1 MGFGE
6 AHGPRPFAN
15 GHFRQIPVFKLLYGV
30 GFDGG
35 IRPVRQPWIHPERK
49 VRGTDKFFDCEAYG
63 VWQSLTAI
71 FWRCRQAGPSCLDEF
86 VVGFLKTSG
95 SADDAVFISAALG
108 IAGLI
113 KRLKYVLAK
122 LCRFIENAG
131 DKVEGCVLEA
141 GEAAQLSRVE
151 NLVHDKAILV
161 DRRFVAWHGFS
172 RSSTLM
178 ALK

>member
-1 MGFGE
+1 
-6 AHGPRPFAN
+6 
-15 GHFRQIPVFKLLYGV
+15 
-30 GFDGG
+30 
-35 IRPVRQPWIHPERK
+35 
-49 VRGTDKFFDCEAYG
+49 
-63 VWQSLTAI
+63 
-71 FWRCRQAGPSCLDEF
+71 
-86 VVGFLKTSG
+86 
-95 SADDAVFISAALG
+95 
-108 IAGLI
+108 LI

-131 DKVEGCVLEA
+131 DKVGGCVLEA
-141 GEAAQLSRVE
+141 GQSRQLSRVE